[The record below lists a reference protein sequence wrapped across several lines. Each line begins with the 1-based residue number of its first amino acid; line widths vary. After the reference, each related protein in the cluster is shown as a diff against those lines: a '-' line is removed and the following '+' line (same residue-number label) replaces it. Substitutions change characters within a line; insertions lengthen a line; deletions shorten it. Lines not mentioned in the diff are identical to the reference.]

1 MPDLSTFYATASAA
15 SFALLGLWWVVI
27 QMRYRSWMGS
37 PGRRRTAYHVS
48 LYFLLVAVMS
58 ALALVSESSA
68 FWRAAFFV
76 GGALGA
82 VESVVVAVSSEVAP
96 SRVGTGLAWLS
107 VVAYAL
113 VAVMALWPTLLQDL
127 DVDISALAAEAVLLM
142 LLVVLGTHL
151 AWAWF
156 VAGGSEG
163 EEPAE
168 GEP

>member
-1 MPDLSTFYATASAA
+1 MPDLGTFYATASAA

-37 PGRRRTAYHVS
+37 PGRKRTAYHIS

-58 ALALVSESSA
+58 ALALVSESPA
-68 FWRAAFFV
+68 FWQTAFFV

-82 VESVVVAVSSEVAP
+82 IESVVAAVSSEVAP
-96 SRVGTGLAWLS
+96 TRMGTTLAWLS

-113 VAVMALWPTLLQDL
+113 VAIVALWPTMLDDL
-127 DVDISALAAEAVLLM
+127 GLDISALATEAVLLM
-142 LLVVLGTHL
+142 MLIVLGTHL

-156 VAGGSEG
+156 VAGGVEEG
-163 EEPAE
+163 
-168 GEP
+168 